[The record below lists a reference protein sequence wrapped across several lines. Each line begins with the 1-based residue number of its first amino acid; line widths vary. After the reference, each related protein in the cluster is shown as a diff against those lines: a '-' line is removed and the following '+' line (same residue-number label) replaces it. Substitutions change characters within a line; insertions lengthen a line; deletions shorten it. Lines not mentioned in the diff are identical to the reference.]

1 MPTASPEKEVRKRPI
16 GGMGGS
22 SLLPRKEAVVY
33 IGIGTIV
40 LILILILLIA
50 FVF

>member
-1 MPTASPEKEVRKRPI
+1 MGFGRRISGNRWASP
-16 GGMGGS
+16 
-22 SLLPRKEAVVY
+22 LPRKEAFVY

-40 LILILILLIA
+40 LILILVLLIA